1 MNSSSFLIKRN
12 LTSNLGM
19 RDLIGKLF
27 SEYSNRGTMVGS
39 GPQGVSAKERHH
51 NPSLD
56 NHKIL
61 QTFANLSNNMLTS
74 PQVWQPLASSGKQ
87 SPFSRYSSN
96 DGLITT
102 AHKMGHVG

>member
-1 MNSSSFLIKRN
+1 
-12 LTSNLGM
+12 
-19 RDLIGKLF
+19 
-27 SEYSNRGTMVGS
+27 MVGS

-51 NPSLD
+51 NPSFD

-61 QTFANLSNNMLTS
+61 QTFANLGNNMLTS

-87 SPFSRYSSN
+87 SPFSRCFSN
-96 DGLITT
+96 DVLITT